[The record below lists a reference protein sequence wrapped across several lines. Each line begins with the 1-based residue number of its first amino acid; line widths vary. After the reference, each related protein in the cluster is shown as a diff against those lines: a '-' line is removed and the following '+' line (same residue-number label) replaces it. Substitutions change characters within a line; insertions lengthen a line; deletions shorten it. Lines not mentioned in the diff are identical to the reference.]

1 MTPEETLIDLH
12 KKMLTYWISRE
23 PIHINNLMGMCHSK
37 MTGFGTGLEELYD
50 NRDQLFQLI
59 QQDHE
64 EVSDIPIIDTQWLKA
79 KVFGNTGTSWAQL
92 NIKIS
97 DGEQY
102 HEIMK
107 NMRMSLTWNKEKEW
121 KIVHSHFSAPWVV
134 QQEGERFPME
144 ELQSRNRELEEM
156 VAQKTADLIK
166 EKNKTES
173 LLHNILPVNVAKEL
187 IEKGHTTPAKFEE
200 VTVLFTDFVSFTKI
214 VDSISIEKLIQEL
227 NALYSQFDDIMK
239 SEGIEKIKTIGD
251 AYLAVCGVPEKVDNH
266 AIRCVTA
273 AKKILTVLEK
283 RNQQRDIQWQ
293 LRIGIHTGP
302 IVAGVI
308 GKNKF
313 TYDIF
318 GDTINVAS
326 RLEASSEPGKINI
339 TSETY
344 HLIKEQFPCDYRGK
358 ISAKGKG
365 AIDMYFVKN

>member
-1 MTPEETLIDLH
+1 
-12 KKMLTYWISRE
+12 
-23 PIHINNLMGMCHSK
+23 
-37 MTGFGTGLEELYD
+37 
-50 NRDQLFQLI
+50 
-59 QQDHE
+59 
-64 EVSDIPIIDTQWLKA
+64 
-79 KVFGNTGTSWAQL
+79 
-92 NIKIS
+92 
-97 DGEQY
+97 
-102 HEIMK
+102 
-107 NMRMSLTWNKEKEW
+107 
-121 KIVHSHFSAPWVV
+121 
-134 QQEGERFPME
+134 ME

-326 RLEASSEPGKINI
+326 RLETSSEPGKINI
-339 TSETY
+339 TTETY